1 MVLLP
6 YKLAQDDET
15 LTSLINFSR
24 STNVKIKISESLEKQ
39 REKDNELMLN
49 VMQYLGPNNQQISVE
64 LLGEMLLN
72 QDTVSSKIL
81 RDKVLNIGQ
90 QQQAQAQQQAQ
101 QPSEQEIKLLEIQ
114 TKKEAAELK
123 AKVDLIAEQLAVLR
137 EQMRNDH
144 EEKMLREKN
153 GT

>member
-1 MVLLP
+1 M
-6 YKLAQDDET
+6 AQDDET